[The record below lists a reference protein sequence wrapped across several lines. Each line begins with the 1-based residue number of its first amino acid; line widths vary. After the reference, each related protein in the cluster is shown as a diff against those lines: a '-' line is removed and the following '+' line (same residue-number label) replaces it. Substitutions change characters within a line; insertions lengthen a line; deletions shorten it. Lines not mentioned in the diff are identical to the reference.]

1 MKIITSSAQDIDTKN
16 AVDEIC
22 KSFPTQ
28 NLSPSII
35 LCYFT
40 EEHDGKHVID
50 LLRGFYPKA
59 KIHGCS
65 SCKGIMTDK
74 GFFASP
80 AISVWALFDT
90 KNGAYG
96 TGLASFSHFSVSEAT
111 KNALFH
117 AIKDSGRF
125 GELPELLVLHTTP
138 GFEEEVLKTI
148 ETELKSAVPIV
159 GGSAA
164 DNHIMNNWQIITQN
178 GCSQNGVSISA
189 YYPSCQISYSF
200 HSGYIST
207 GKRGIATK
215 VEGREL
221 IEINGQPA
229 VSVYQQWSGLSFNE
243 DMTDNVN
250 ILTQSNLFPF
260 GRIAGHLYD
269 SPYYKLSHPAKVTE
283 RGGLLLFST
292 ITAGEEI
299 YLMTGTRKRLITRA
313 GRVIDSAIETS
324 RDQLDPIGGLNIYC
338 AGCMAHIVDDMDSVG
353 QHVNQAMHNK
363 PHICPFTFGEQ
374 GKFIGGENAHGNL
387 MISTVLFHRS

>member
-16 AVDEIC
+16 AIDEIC

-40 EEHDGKHVID
+40 EEHDGDQVIR
-50 LLRGFYPKA
+50 LLRECYPKA

-65 SCKGIMTDK
+65 SCQGIMTDK
-74 GFFASP
+74 GFFSSP

-96 TGLASFSHFSVSEAT
+96 TGLASFDQLPVHEAT
-111 KNALFH
+111 KSALFH
-117 AIKDSGRF
+117 AIKDTGRF
-125 GELPELLVLHTTP
+125 GELPELLILHTTP
-138 GFEEEVLKTI
+138 GSEEEVLQAI
-148 ETELKSAVPIV
+148 EAELKGVPIV

-164 DNHIMNNWQIITQN
+164 DNHIMNNWQIITQR
-178 GCSQNGVSISA
+178 GSCKNGVSISV

-207 GKRGIATK
+207 GKRGVATK
-215 VEGREL
+215 VDGREL

-229 VSVYQQWSGLSFNE
+229 AQVYQQWTGLNLNE
-243 DMTDNVN
+243 NMSDNVN

-260 GRIAGHLYD
+260 GRIAGYLYE
-269 SPYYKLSHPAKVTE
+269 SPYYKLTHPAKVTE

-292 ITAGEEI
+292 ITSGEEI

-313 GRVIDSAIETS
+313 GRVIDSAIDTS
-324 RDQLDPIGGLNIYC
+324 RGQLDPIGGLNVYC
-338 AGCMAHIVDDMDSVG
+338 AGCMAHIVDDMDSVRL
-353 QHVNQAMHNK
+353 HVNQAMHEQ
-363 PHICPFTFGEQ
+363 PYVCPFTFGEQ